1 MSEEQVPGR
10 ADIDPQDRWN
20 APSVFPSDD
29 DWKVEIDHLIES
41 VADIRKWQG
50 KLDESAPKLAQA
62 LDEIFEYLR
71 RVGVAYMYAS
81 VSRAVDTTDQAAA
94 ERSDIASALYGQA
107 LAAAAFVEPELL
119 KIDQA
124 VLEGWMDQEP
134 GLQVYRH
141 FLDNL
146 WRRQTHVR
154 STEIEEL
161 LGLVNDP
168 FSTVSGNYSMLTDS
182 DIQFRPALDSSGNEF
197 PLTQGTVDEHKYSP
211 DREVRRTSWENYHD
225 QFLAF
230 RNTMASNL
238 SASLKQNVFFMRAR
252 KHESTLGM
260 ALFDD
265 NVRTEVFHNL
275 IDVFQK
281 NIGVWHRYWQLK
293 KKALGLKEMHS
304 YDIWAPL
311 TEKPYSV
318 PYEKA
323 VDWICASLTPLGD
336 EYVSV
341 LRRGCLQ
348 DRWIDKYPNIGK
360 TAGAFSYGS
369 HGTHPFIVMSYTD
382 DVLSMGTLAHELGHS
397 MHSYLTWETQ
407 PPVYGDY
414 SIFVAEVASNFH
426 QAMVRAHLL
435 KDDTDPALQ
444 IGIIEEAM
452 SNFHRYFLIMPT
464 LAQFELEIHQRIERG
479 QGLTADGMTD
489 LLADLFSEGYGQDM
503 ELDRQRVG
511 IRWATFGHLYS
522 DYYVYQYATGISGA
536 HALANRVLSGEEN
549 AAEDYLRFL
558 RAGGSMYPL
567 DALKMAG
574 VDLSKPE
581 PVETTFEILADLIER
596 LDQLVN

>member
-1 MSEEQVPGR
+1 MSEMQVPVR
-10 ADIDPQDRWN
+10 ADIDPKDRWN
-20 APSVFPSDD
+20 APSVFASDD
-29 DWKVEIDHLIES
+29 NWKVEIDNLIES
-41 VADIRKWQG
+41 IADIQKWQG
-50 KLDESAPKLAQA
+50 KLDESASRLVQA
-62 LDEIFEYLR
+62 LDEVFEFLR
-71 RVGVAYMYAS
+71 RVGAAYMYAS

-94 ERSDIASALYGQA
+94 ERSDMASALFGQA

-119 KIDQA
+119 KIDRA
-124 VLEGWMDQEP
+124 LLEAWVEQEP
-134 GLQVYRH
+134 DLQVYRH

-146 WRRQTHVR
+146 WRKQAHVR
-154 STEIEEL
+154 SIEIEEV
-161 LGLVNDP
+161 LGLVIDP
-168 FSTVSGNYSMLTDS
+168 FSSVYGNYSMLTDS
-182 DIQFRPALDSSGNEF
+182 DIQFNPAIDSEGNEF
-197 PLTQGTVDEHKYSP
+197 PVTQGTVDEHKYSQ
-211 DREVRRTSWENYHD
+211 DREIRRTSWENYHD

-230 RNTMASNL
+230 RNTIASNL
-238 SASLKQNVFFMRAR
+238 SASLKQNVFLMRAR
-252 KHESTLGM
+252 KHESTFGM

-265 NVRTEVFHNL
+265 NVPTDVFDNL
-275 IDVFQK
+275 INVFRN
-281 NIGVWHRYWQLK
+281 NIGVWHRYWQVK

-311 TEKPYSV
+311 TEKPYPV

-323 VDWICASLTPLGD
+323 VDWICASLAPLGD

-341 LRRGCLQ
+341 MRRGCLQ

-369 HGTHPFIVMSYTD
+369 QGTHPFIVMSYTD
-382 DVLSMGTLAHELGHS
+382 EVLSMGTLAHELGHS

-426 QAMVRAHLL
+426 QAMVRAHFL
-435 KDDTDPALQ
+435 KDDTDHALQ
-444 IGIIEEAM
+444 ISLIEEAM
-452 SNFHRYFLIMPT
+452 ANFHRYFLIMPT
-464 LAQFELEIHQRIERG
+464 LARFELEIHQRIERG

-489 LLADLFSEGYGQDM
+489 LLADLFSEGYGQEM

-511 IRWATFGHLYS
+511 IRWATFGHLYA

-536 HALANRVLSGEEN
+536 HALADRVLSGEEN
-549 AAEDYLRFL
+549 AAEDYLKFL

-581 PVETTFEILADLIER
+581 PVETTFQILADLIER